1 MLIWACAGI
10 GCGCGCAKAEDLE
23 QSTLGSYLAALKEAS
38 ETEISCK
45 YKALLTDA
53 ERSDMQGLTRA
64 CFGRRLLRQGA
75 NLALTGRAGP
85 DRRRL

>member
-10 GCGCGCAKAEDLE
+10 GCGCAKAEDLE
-23 QSTLGSYLAALKEAS
+23 QSTLGPYLAALKEAS

-53 ERSDMQGLTRA
+53 ERSDMQGLTR
-64 CFGRRLLRQGA
+64 GLLRDAVCSVNVRISHSLVAPG
-75 NLALTGRAGP
+75 
-85 DRRRL
+85 